1 LSTLTTRNIALGA
14 LFAALIAVGAF
25 VTIPM
30 FGSVPFTLQVLFV
43 LLAGLVLGPRLGALS
58 VIVYLLV
65 GLVAPVYA
73 GSTSGLGHLF
83 GPSGG
88 YLFGFVVAAAVA
100 GLISRH
106 ARRGSVPGLVLAVLA
121 VLAGLAGLVPMY
133 AIGATWLAWQL
144 HTTSYHIVIWG
155 GILQFL
161 PFDVIKAVAA
171 GLAVSAL
178 ASLPVG
184 LPVLREPQ

>member
-1 LSTLTTRNIALGA
+1 LSALTTRTITLVAM
-14 LFAALIAVGAF
+14 FAALISVGAL
-25 VTIPM
+25 VTV
-30 FGSVPFTLQVLFV
+30 FAYGTVPFTLQALFV
-43 LLAGLVLGPRLGALS
+43 LLAGLVLGPRFGALS

-73 GSTSGLGHLF
+73 GGTSGLGHLF

-88 YLFGFVVAAAVA
+88 YLFGFVAAAALTGVV
-100 GLISRH
+100 GQRF
-106 ARRGSVPGLVLAVLA
+106 RQGNVVGS
-121 VLAGLAGLVPMY
+121 VLAGLAGLVPIY

-144 HTTSYHIVIWG
+144 HTTSYNVVIWG
-155 GILQFL
+155 GILKFL
-161 PFDVIKAVAA
+161 PFDAIKAIVA

-184 LPVLREPQ
+184 LPAIHEPQ

>member
-88 YLFGFVVAAAVA
+88 YLFGFVIAAAVA
-100 GLISRH
+100 GLIGRH
-106 ARRGSVPGLVLAVLA
+106 ARRGSVPGLVMA
-121 VLAGLAGLVPMY
+121 VLAGLAALVPMY

>member
-1 LSTLTTRNIALGA
+1 LSALTTRTITLVAM
-14 LFAALIAVGAF
+14 FAALIAVGALVSVF
-25 VTIPM
+25 AYGT
-30 FGSVPFTLQVLFV
+30 VPFTLQALFV

-58 VIVYLLV
+58 VVVYLLV

-73 GSTSGLGHLF
+73 GGTSGLGHLF

-88 YLFGFVVAAAVA
+88 YLFGFVAAAALTGAIGQRLRKGNVV
-100 GLISRH
+100 
-106 ARRGSVPGLVLAVLA
+106 GS
-121 VLAGLAGLVPMY
+121 VLAGLAGLIPIY

-144 HTTSYHIVIWG
+144 HTTSYNVVIWG
-155 GILQFL
+155 GILKFL
-161 PFDVIKAVAA
+161 PFDAIKAVVA

-184 LPVLREPQ
+184 LPALREPQ

>member
-1 LSTLTTRNIALGA
+1 LSALTTRTITLVAM
-14 LFAALIAVGAF
+14 FAALIAVGALVSVF
-25 VTIPM
+25 AYGT
-30 FGSVPFTLQVLFV
+30 VPFTLQALFV

-58 VIVYLLV
+58 VVVYLLV

-73 GSTSGLGHLF
+73 GGTSGLGHLF

-100 GLISRH
+100 GLIGQH
-106 ARRGSVPGLVLAVLA
+106 ARRGSVPGLVLA